1 MKKKLFPIDID
12 ELKAI
17 SSKNHF
23 HEKRPIRCT
32 VIVIAFLF
40 LLVALA
46 VCFFREDLFTVNQMT
61 FLGVFGASVISLF
74 TILLSLNQE
83 QRSAYHTARR
93 SALLLS
99 NILDSLYSQIERIS
113 NGSVHPIAYPLD
125 WIHYYEQCC
134 TYLQYD
140 YLPYL
145 LREFDIVEKLNQCIL
160 SNDKTGMERL
170 LKYRKDSITD
180 WTLDFSIISTKTN
193 LSLFAFGSKE
203 LVPWNQG
210 SQYKKFKN
218 FVIETYGC
226 KIKDLTT
233 EYLSKNGGHCDS
245 RDAEY
250 FTMNQ
255 LRKETE
261 LQNDPYWHFAVDN
274 RAMLNVIFGVYMS
287 LKPDDGFSLCW
298 GELSLRKKDE

>member
-17 SSKNHF
+17 SSKNRF
-23 HEKRPIRCT
+23 HEKRPIRFV
-32 VIVIAFLF
+32 VIVIVLLF
-40 LLVALA
+40 LLAAL
-46 VCFFREDLFTVNQMT
+46 VFCFFHEDLFTVNQMT
-61 FLGVFGASVISLF
+61 FLGVFGASIISIF
-74 TILLSLNQE
+74 TISISLNQE
-83 QRSAYHTARR
+83 KRSAYLTARR

-99 NILDSLYSQIERIS
+99 NILDSLYSQIEQIS
-113 NGSVHPIAYPLD
+113 NGLVHPIAYPLD

-134 TYLQYD
+134 TYLQYN

-170 LKYRKDSITD
+170 LKYRKESITD
-180 WTLDFSIISTKTN
+180 WTFDFSILSTKAN
-193 LSLFAFGSKE
+193 LSLFASGNKE
-203 LVPWNQG
+203 LVPWNQK
-210 SQYKKFKN
+210 SNYKEFKN
-218 FVIETYGC
+218 FIIGTYGC
-226 KIKDLTT
+226 KIKALTT

-255 LRKETE
+255 LRKEIE
-261 LQNDPYWHFAVDN
+261 LQKGPYWHFTVDN
-274 RAMLNVIFGVYMS
+274 RAMLEAIFGVYLS
-287 LKPDDGFSLCW
+287 LKPEDGFSLCW
-298 GELSLRKKDE
+298 GELSLRQKNE